1 MDKMKNSGMSETMQ
15 TLTRKS
21 ACVMLSLLL
30 LLSAVL
36 PVKAAAE
43 TASAKVVR
51 VGSFEDTFNYVNEK
65 GARKGYGYELL
76 ETLSGYAGW
85 QFEYVTCDW
94 SDCFEK
100 LKNGEID
107 IIGGISY
114 TEDRTQEM
122 LFSDEPMGVE
132 KYYLYA
138 DLSRADI
145 SASDFKTLNGKKI
158 GVLMGTE
165 PEVMLA
171 EWEEKYGL
179 KTEHVNIS
187 NNEDVKQKL
196 ANHEIDCFVS
206 LEESFW
212 AERGIS
218 TITRVGES
226 GIYYAINKN
235 RPDIKEEL
243 DDAMRALDEAV
254 PFYTADLYKR
264 YFSMDYT
271 PILTGEEKAWLRKH
285 GAIRMGFL
293 ASDSGVS
300 TFDPATG
307 EFTGVITDYIQFA
320 ADCLGNQELEFQL
333 VGYDSK
339 EAELDALKSGEI
351 DMIFHC
357 DQNPN
362 LAEEYHFACTNTTWT
377 SNLMA
382 VTNKQHFNENNV
394 NRIAVPQNK
403 LSLKKYLAFYYP
415 QWEIVDCDTQEDAA
429 RLVKDG
435 QADCFVTGISSENKY
450 SKKYSF
456 YSVPLVNP
464 VRSCFAVNSGNR
476 SLLSIL
482 NKTIK
487 AMPVNMLAGA
497 LAMYKSSARKVTLSD
512 FIKDNFFKVMLI
524 SSIAVAVVLLTIL
537 MLLQKARKAEAAARK
552 AASDTQELN
561 AKLQVAVEKAES
573 ANRAKSTFLSNMSH
587 DIRTPMNAII
597 GFTTLALSNIDDT
610 DRVKDYLGKTL
621 ASSNHLLSLI
631 NDVLDMSRIE
641 SGKIHLEEVEVNL
654 SDVLHDL
661 KTIVSG
667 QIYAKQLE
675 LYMDAMDVTD
685 EDVYC
690 DKTRLN
696 QILLNLLSN
705 AIKFTPAGGTVSV
718 RVRQLAGKVR
728 GCGQYEFRIKDNGIG
743 MSQEFAQKIFEPFER
758 ERTSTVS
765 RIQGT
770 GLGMAITKNIVD
782 MMGGTIEVQTAQG
795 KGTEFTVCVPMRA
808 QTEQRP
814 VEKITELEG
823 LKALVVDDDFNTCDS
838 VTKMLV
844 KVGMRAEWTLSG
856 KEAVLRA
863 RQSIEMSDVYHAYI
877 IDWRLPDMNGIEVTR
892 QIRSLHDDTPIIILT
907 AYDWSDIEV
916 EAKAAG
922 VTAFCAKPM
931 FMSDLRETLMSALGQ
946 KPADA
951 VQRLLPEKNA
961 DFKGKHILLVE
972 DNELNREIAQ
982 EILREYGF
990 LVDSAENGAVAVEK
1004 VSTAAPGSYDL
1015 VLMDVQMPIMDGYTA
1030 TRKIRA
1036 LDDPARAKLPILAMT
1051 ANAFDEDRRNA
1062 LESGMNGFLSKP
1074 IVIGDL
1080 VQELHKIL

>member
-76 ETLSGYAGW
+76 ETLSGYTGW

-138 DLSRADI
+138 DLARADI

-243 DDAMRALDEAV
+243 DDAMRALNEAA

-718 RVRQLAGKVR
+718 RVRQLAGKVH

-922 VTAFCAKPM
+922 VTAFCSKPM

-982 EILREYGF
+982 EILQEYGF

>member
-1 MDKMKNSGMSETMQ
+1 MQ

-76 ETLSGYAGW
+76 ETLSGYTGW

-145 SASDFKTLNGKKI
+145 SASDFKTLNGQKI

-254 PFYTADLYKR
+254 PFYTADLYQR

-429 RLVKDG
+429 KLVKDG

-675 LYMDAMDVTD
+675 LYMDVMDVTD

-863 RQSIEMSDVYHAYI
+863 RQSIEMSDAYHAYI

-1074 IVIGDL
+1074 IVIDDL
-1080 VQELHKIL
+1080 VQELRKIL

>member
-76 ETLSGYAGW
+76 ETLSGYTGW

-300 TFDPATG
+300 TYDPATG

-946 KPADA
+946 KQTDA
-951 VQRLLPEKNA
+951 VQGLLPDKNA

-990 LVDSAENGAVAVEK
+990 LVDTAENGAVAVEK

-1074 IVIGDL
+1074 IVIDDL
-1080 VQELHKIL
+1080 VQELRKIL

>member
-1 MDKMKNSGMSETMQ
+1 MADEKRKPKRNCHPWQKWLPAAAAILLLVLLAVGFGVRYISFVSQTIYQESTSHLEEVLHKSNNMLKEMVRKNLTYLHLYNDFLENTSDEAEIQAYIEKAQQSTGFVGFYFLTYDGNYMTVTGETGYLGLQTNLDEKLSKGEDIVMNTALPGKPQMLAFICPETQGSYRGFAYDAIAIAYYNDAVLKLLDNSAFEGNASNYVIYPDGRVIIDNSVNRKETVYNFLAMLREHSDLSEKQVLALSDAFAQGSSGNMRVTLGGISYYLVYEGAAVQNWTMLGLVPVRVVNAGLDKLWFHTIQIVAGITVGIAVLVILMIVRRGHANLRRKNTEISYRDE
-15 TLTRKS
+15 LFKK
-21 ACVMLSLLL
+21 LSLNVDDVFLMLDAETAKVDYVSPNIERLL
-30 LLSAVL
+30 GIPWKEARQDARVLAALHPKDSPDRDKNYLEGLLSGQQREWDDEYAHLETGERRWFHIVAMGSDVEGRTKHILVMSDRTADKQVNQALSDAV
-36 PVKAAAE
+36 AAAE
-43 TASAKVVR
+43 TA
-51 VGSFEDTFNYVNEK
+51 N
-65 GARKGYGYELL
+65 
-76 ETLSGYAGW
+76 
-85 QFEYVTCDW
+85 C
-94 SDCFEK
+94 
-100 LKNGEID
+100 
-107 IIGGISY
+107 
-114 TEDRTQEM
+114 
-122 LFSDEPMGVE
+122 
-132 KYYLYA
+132 
-138 DLSRADI
+138 
-145 SASDFKTLNGKKI
+145 
-158 GVLMGTE
+158 
-165 PEVMLA
+165 
-171 EWEEKYGL
+171 
-179 KTEHVNIS
+179 
-187 NNEDVKQKL
+187 
-196 ANHEIDCFVS
+196 
-206 LEESFW
+206 
-212 AERGIS
+212 
-218 TITRVGES
+218 
-226 GIYYAINKN
+226 
-235 RPDIKEEL
+235 
-243 DDAMRALDEAV
+243 
-254 PFYTADLYKR
+254 
-264 YFSMDYT
+264 
-271 PILTGEEKAWLRKH
+271 
-285 GAIRMGFL
+285 
-293 ASDSGVS
+293 
-300 TFDPATG
+300 
-307 EFTGVITDYIQFA
+307 
-320 ADCLGNQELEFQL
+320 
-333 VGYDSK
+333 
-339 EAELDALKSGEI
+339 
-351 DMIFHC
+351 
-357 DQNPN
+357 
-362 LAEEYHFACTNTTWT
+362 
-377 SNLMA
+377 
-382 VTNKQHFNENNV
+382 
-394 NRIAVPQNK
+394 
-403 LSLKKYLAFYYP
+403 
-415 QWEIVDCDTQEDAA
+415 
-429 RLVKDG
+429 
-435 QADCFVTGISSENKY
+435 
-450 SKKYSF
+450 
-456 YSVPLVNP
+456 
-464 VRSCFAVNSGNR
+464 
-476 SLLSIL
+476 
-482 NKTIK
+482 
-487 AMPVNMLAGA
+487 
-497 LAMYKSSARKVTLSD
+497 
-512 FIKDNFFKVMLI
+512 
-524 SSIAVAVVLLTIL
+524 
-537 MLLQKARKAEAAARK
+537 
-552 AASDTQELN
+552 
-561 AKLQVAVEKAES
+561 
-573 ANRAKSTFLSNMSH
+573 AKSTFLSNMSH

-597 GFTTLALSNIDDT
+597 GFTTLAISNIDDKE
-610 DRVKDYLGKTL
+610 RVKDYLAKTL

-718 RVRQLAGKVR
+718 RVRQLAGQVR
-728 GCGQYEFRIKDNGIG
+728 GCGQYEFCIKDNGIG
-743 MSQEFAQKIFEPFER
+743 MSPEFAKKIFEPFER

-795 KGTEFTVCVPMRA
+795 KGSEFIIRVPLRVQA
-808 QTEQRP
+808 EHRP

-892 QIRSLHDDTPIIILT
+892 QIRSLNDDTPIIILT

-922 VTAFCAKPM
+922 VTAFCSKPM
-931 FMSDLRETLMSALGQ
+931 FLSDLRETLMSALGQ
-946 KPADA
+946 KLTDA
-951 VQRLLPEKNA
+951 PQELLPEKNA
-961 DFKGKHILLVE
+961 DFKDKHILLVE

-990 LVDSAENGAVAVEK
+990 RVDTAENGEVAVEK

-1015 VLMDVQMPIMDGYTA
+1015 VLMDVQMPVMDGYTA